1 MKVLTVFA
9 HPGSRSFC
17 HAVLDRFDAGL
28 RDAGHTNEIVDLYA
42 IGFDPVM
49 RPRDTPSWLTE
60 TVPDDMLDRMR
71 LRESLLDEAGGPL
84 QRFALKRLI
93 GDRDARGI
101 IRLLR
106 ERYRR
111 RTFSCSSRRSRGL
124 RRWPFVAP
132 VHFLSFPA
140 ILKVLTVFAH
150 PGSQSFCHA
159 VLDRFD
165 AGLRD
170 AGHTNEIVDL
180 YAIGFDPIL
189 RPRDTPSWLTETIPD
204 DMLDRMRLR
213 ESLLDEAGGPLKRFA
228 LKRLIGDRDARGI
241 IRLLRERYQPK
252 DVLVQQQKVARAEA
266 LAFVAPVHF
275 LSFPAILKGWLD
287 RVWTPGF
294 AYDLTPEAWRGDIN
308 GRQPKLT
315 HKKALIIQTTI
326 FDKRAYDA
334 GLRDAMR
341 MVIDEFTLTYPG
353 IKNVEREYFYAVHG
367 ADDATRRGYL
377 EKAYALGRQF

>member
-9 HPGSRSFC
+9 HPAS
-17 HAVLDRFDAGL
+17 
-28 RDAGHTNEIVDLYA
+28 
-42 IGFDPVM
+42 
-49 RPRDTPSWLTE
+49 
-60 TVPDDMLDRMR
+60 
-71 LRESLLDEAGGPL
+71 
-84 QRFALKRLI
+84 K
-93 GDRDARGI
+93 
-101 IRLLR
+101 
-106 ERYRR
+106 
-111 RTFSCSSRRSRGL
+111 
-124 RRWPFVAP
+124 
-132 VHFLSFPA
+132 
-140 ILKVLTVFAH
+140 
-150 PGSQSFCHA
+150 SFCHA

-294 AYDLTPEAWRGDIN
+294 AYDLTAGGLARRHQRPSAEAHA
-308 GRQPKLT
+308 Q
-315 HKKALIIQTTI
+315 
-326 FDKRAYDA
+326 
-334 GLRDAMR
+334 
-341 MVIDEFTLTYPG
+341 E
-353 IKNVEREYFYAVHG
+353 G
-367 ADDATRRGYL
+367 ADHPDDDLRQARLRRGPPRRH
-377 EKAYALGRQF
+377 AHGD

>member
-9 HPGSRSFC
+9 HPAS
-17 HAVLDRFDAGL
+17 
-28 RDAGHTNEIVDLYA
+28 
-42 IGFDPVM
+42 
-49 RPRDTPSWLTE
+49 
-60 TVPDDMLDRMR
+60 
-71 LRESLLDEAGGPL
+71 
-84 QRFALKRLI
+84 K
-93 GDRDARGI
+93 
-101 IRLLR
+101 
-106 ERYRR
+106 
-111 RTFSCSSRRSRGL
+111 
-124 RRWPFVAP
+124 
-132 VHFLSFPA
+132 
-140 ILKVLTVFAH
+140 
-150 PGSQSFCHA
+150 SFCHA

-315 HKKALIIQTTI
+315 HT
-326 FDKRAYDA
+326 
-334 GLRDAMR
+334 
-341 MVIDEFTLTYPG
+341 E
-353 IKNVEREYFYAVHG
+353 G
-367 ADDATRRGYL
+367 ADHPDDDLRQTRLRRGPPRGH
-377 EKAYALGRQF
+377 AHGD

>member
-1 MKVLTVFA
+1 VKVLTVFA
-9 HPGSRSFC
+9 HPAS
-17 HAVLDRFDAGL
+17 
-28 RDAGHTNEIVDLYA
+28 
-42 IGFDPVM
+42 
-49 RPRDTPSWLTE
+49 
-60 TVPDDMLDRMR
+60 
-71 LRESLLDEAGGPL
+71 
-84 QRFALKRLI
+84 K
-93 GDRDARGI
+93 
-101 IRLLR
+101 
-106 ERYRR
+106 
-111 RTFSCSSRRSRGL
+111 
-124 RRWPFVAP
+124 
-132 VHFLSFPA
+132 
-140 ILKVLTVFAH
+140 
-150 PGSQSFCHA
+150 SFCHA

-204 DMLDRMRLR
+204 EMLDRMRLR
-213 ESLLDEAGGPLKRFA
+213 ESLLGEAGGPLKRFA

-252 DVLVQQQKVARAEA
+252 DVLVQQHKVAQAEA

-315 HKKALIIQTTI
+315 HTKALIIQTTI

-334 GLRDAMR
+334 GLREAMR
-341 MVIDEFTLTYPG
+341 TVIDEFTLTYPG

-377 EKAYALGRQF
+377 ERAYALGREF